1 MFLSDCCLESYIIK
15 SILPSTNRWKW
26 EVMNLEFDFE
36 KAVTE
41 VSKEVN
47 SKIKEQLLNSYETFK
62 KAEKDK
68 NEQSILM
75 TSILSTAVNAS
86 LNATVSLLKKY
97 DEHLKNN
104 K

>member
-1 MFLSDCCLESYIIK
+1 M
-15 SILPSTNRWKW
+15 
-26 EVMNLEFDFE
+26 EFDFE